1 MGNTERRGG
10 SLDFLA
16 VLNRLILQSEIKVK
30 ENERVLSAMD
40 SAFVQQLRTSI
51 VVDMNEKLSQLSM
64 LHTHILLL
72 KFFLHHANFVQQ
84 KWEVYL
90 NMFRIGRYD
99 TSKNEVR
106 HIEALMAV
114 ARRLQ
119 FTDLITALQQLAGP
133 FFGNIMAGVSVN
145 SKTRWLIRI
154 SGKEQVNA
162 FASFFFKFHKID
174 PRLMRRMS
182 EAENIQ
188 LTPQKTHNQ
197 PVQVPQPARTNYPL
211 QIPLPLQADYNPERL
226 ANKNE
231 DLSENQQEEYQPVS
245 YNDFTAFISE
255 ITEESKSNR
264 DINTQLGRQLPEQ
277 SIPSQKEINGE
288 MFNQFGPK
296 NPSIGNDFRI
306 NTLMSIHDSLD
317 HRGTLNSNS
326 EPGVSN
332 FSRPTPSTALNRNI
346 KQISPNMNSSI
357 GMVNFF
363 QVEAQGIPQ
372 LQSVPDQH
380 PIYVLRSADLPED
393 YGKEYMGILGDETLI
408 KANVVD
414 SMVSSTQNKPGFFSE
429 VAN

>member
-16 VLNRLILQSEIKVK
+16 VLNKLILQSEIKVK
-30 ENERVLSAMD
+30 ENERVLNAMD

-51 VVDMNEKLSQLSM
+51 VIDMNEKLSQLST

-72 KFFLHHANFVQQ
+72 KFFLHHANYVQK

-119 FTDLITALQQLAGP
+119 FTELISALQQLAGP

-145 SKTRWLIRI
+145 SKTKWLIRI
-154 SGKEQVNA
+154 SGKEQINA

-182 EAENIQ
+182 EPENIQ
-188 LTPQKTHNQ
+188 HTPQKIQNQ
-197 PVQVPQPARTNYPL
+197 PVQLPQPARTNYPL
-211 QIPLPLQADYNPERL
+211 QIPLPLQVDHNPERL
-226 ANKNE
+226 ANKDE
-231 DLSENQQEEYQPVS
+231 DLSENQQEEYHPVS

-255 ITEESKSNR
+255 ITDDGKSDR
-264 DINTQLGRQLPEQ
+264 AINTQLGRQFPEQ
-277 SIPSQKEINGE
+277 SIPSQKNINGE
-288 MFNQFGPK
+288 MFNKLEPN
-296 NPSIGNDFRI
+296 NPSIGNNFRI

-317 HRGTLNSNS
+317 RPSTLNCNS
-326 EPGVSN
+326 DPGVSN
-332 FSRPTPSTALNRNI
+332 FSRPAPSTALNRNI
-346 KQISPNMNSSI
+346 NHISPNMNSSI

-363 QVEAQGIPQ
+363 QIEGQATPQ

-380 PIYVLRSADLPED
+380 PIYVLRSADLPD
-393 YGKEYMGILGDETLI
+393 NYGKEYMGILGDDTLI

-414 SMVSSTQNKPGFFSE
+414 SMVSSAQNKPDFFSE